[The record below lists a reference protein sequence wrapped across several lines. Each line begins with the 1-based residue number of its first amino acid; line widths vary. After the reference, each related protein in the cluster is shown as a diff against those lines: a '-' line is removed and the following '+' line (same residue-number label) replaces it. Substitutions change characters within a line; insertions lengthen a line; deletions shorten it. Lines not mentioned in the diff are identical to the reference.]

1 MVKKKIND
9 RVFAI
14 QDFKLYY
21 KITQLKQCDN
31 NIRIN
36 IRLIS

>member
-31 NIRIN
+31 IRIS
-36 IRLIS
+36 IRLIR